1 MPSNKEADKMVEN
14 ILNSLMPANKG
25 KLIEE
30 DDEPECTKTI
40 GNEIHFYGEITP
52 ENTLEFVESFRKLEI
67 QLLKQKA
74 DLIGYE
80 PEIRIH
86 IMSEGGDMFSGFTLK
101 NVIEKSRVKVITIA
115 QGACCSAATFM
126 FLGGSERRMGENA
139 YLLIHQLST
148 DFWGKYQ
155 DLKTEVKSCD
165 TFMKNLKKMYMDK
178 TEIPEKKFKKL
189 MKKDLFLPV
198 SKCLKYKIAHAID

>member
-1 MPSNKEADKMVEN
+1 MPSQKEMEKVFEN
-14 ILNSLMPANKG
+14 ILNGAATK
-25 KLIEE
+25 IVEE
-30 DDEPECTKTI
+30 EEPEVTKTI

-52 ENTLEFVESFRKLEI
+52 ENTLEFVENFRKLEI
-67 QLLKQKA
+67 HLLKQKA

-86 IMSEGGDMFSGFTLK
+86 IMSEGGDMFSGLLLK
-101 NVIEKSRVKVITIA
+101 NILEKSRVKVVTIA

-155 DLKTEVKSCD
+155 DLKNEMKSCD
-165 TFMKNLKKMYMDK
+165 KFMAALKKMYMTK
-178 TEIPEKKFKKL
+178 TQIPERKFKRL
-189 MKKDLFLPV
+189 MKKDLFLSA
-198 SKCLKYKIAHAID
+198 SKCLKYKISHGID

>member
-1 MPSNKEADKMVEN
+1 MPSQKEVEKVFEN
-14 ILNSLMPANKG
+14 ILNGAATK
-25 KLIEE
+25 IVEE
-30 DDEPECTKTI
+30 EEPEVTKTI

-52 ENTLEFVESFRKLEI
+52 ENTLEFVESFRKLETH
-67 QLLKQKA
+67 LLKQKA

-101 NVIEKSRVKVITIA
+101 NVLEKSRVKVVTIA

-155 DLKTEVKSCD
+155 DLKNEMKSCD
-165 TFMKNLKKMYMDK
+165 KFMASLKRMYMTK

-189 MKKDLFLPV
+189 MKKDLFLSA

>member
-1 MPSNKEADKMVEN
+1 MPSQKEMEKVFEN
-14 ILNSLMPANKG
+14 ILNGAATK
-25 KLIEE
+25 IVEE
-30 DDEPECTKTI
+30 EEPEVTKTI

-52 ENTLEFVESFRKLEI
+52 ENTLEFVENFRKLEI
-67 QLLKQKA
+67 HLLKQKA

-86 IMSEGGDMFSGFTLK
+86 IMSEGGDMFSGLLLK
-101 NVIEKSRVKVITIA
+101 NILEKSRVKVITIA

-155 DLKTEVKSCD
+155 DLKNEMKSCD
-165 TFMKNLKKMYMDK
+165 KFMAALKKMYMTK
-178 TEIPEKKFKKL
+178 TQIPERKFKRL
-189 MKKDLFLPV
+189 MKKDLFLSA
-198 SKCLKYKIAHAID
+198 SKCLKYKIAHGID

>member
-1 MPSNKEADKMVEN
+1 MEKVFEN
-14 ILNSLMPANKG
+14 ILNGAATK
-25 KLIEE
+25 IVEE
-30 DDEPECTKTI
+30 EEPDVTKTI

-52 ENTLEFVESFRKLEI
+52 ENTLEFVENFRKLEI
-67 QLLKQKA
+67 HLLKQKA

-86 IMSEGGDMFSGFTLK
+86 IMSEGGDMFSGLLLK
-101 NVIEKSRVKVITIA
+101 NILEKSRVKVITIA

-155 DLKTEVKSCD
+155 DLKNEMKSCD
-165 TFMKNLKKMYMDK
+165 KFMAALKKMYMTK
-178 TEIPEKKFKKL
+178 TQIPERKFKRL
-189 MKKDLFLPV
+189 MKKDLFLSA
-198 SKCLKYKIAHAID
+198 SKCLKYKIAHGID

>member
-1 MPSNKEADKMVEN
+1 MPSQKEMEKVFEN
-14 ILNSLMPANKG
+14 ILNGAATK
-25 KLIEE
+25 IVEE
-30 DDEPECTKTI
+30 EEPEVTKTI

-52 ENTLEFVESFRKLEI
+52 ENTLEFVENFRKLEI
-67 QLLKQKA
+67 HLLRQKA

-86 IMSEGGDMFSGFTLK
+86 IMSEGGDMFSGLLLK
-101 NVIEKSRVKVITIA
+101 NILEKSRVKVVTIA

-155 DLKTEVKSCD
+155 DLKNEMKSCD
-165 TFMKNLKKMYMDK
+165 KFMAALKKMYMTK
-178 TEIPEKKFKKL
+178 TQIPERKFKRL
-189 MKKDLFLPV
+189 MKKDLFLSA
-198 SKCLKYKIAHAID
+198 SKCLKYKIAHGID

>member
-1 MPSNKEADKMVEN
+1 MPSNKEAEKMAES
-14 ILNSLMPANKG
+14 ILNSLMPMNKG
-25 KLIEE
+25 KMIEE
-30 DDEPECTKTI
+30 EEPEVTKTI

-67 QLLKQKA
+67 HLLKQKA

-101 NVIEKSRVKVITIA
+101 NVIEKSRVKVVTIA

-155 DLKTEVKSCD
+155 DLKDEVKSCD
-165 TFMKNLKKMYMDK
+165 NFMASLKKMYMSK
-178 TEIPEKKFKKL
+178 TKIPEKKFKKL
-189 MKKDLFLPV
+189 MKKDLFLSA
-198 SKCLKYKIAHAID
+198 SKCLKYEIAHAID

>member
-1 MPSNKEADKMVEN
+1 MLTNKEKQKKIEDMFSSLSLNKEKVVE
-14 ILNSLMPANKG
+14 
-25 KLIEE
+25 IEQ
-30 DDEPECTKTI
+30 EPECTKTI
-40 GNEIHFYGEITP
+40 GNEIHFYAEITP
-52 ENTLEFVESFRKLEI
+52 ESTLEFVENFRNLEVH
-67 QLLKQKA
+67 LLKQKA

-86 IMSEGGDMFSGFTLK
+86 IMSEGGDMFSGLLLK
-101 NVIEKSRVKVITIA
+101 NILEKSRVKVITIA

-155 DLKTEVKSCD
+155 DLKNEMKSCD
-165 TFMKNLKKMYMDK
+165 KFMAAIKKMYMSK
-178 TEIPEKKFKKL
+178 TEIPEKKFEKL
-189 MKKDLFLPV
+189 MKKDLFLSA
-198 SKCLKYKIAHAID
+198 SKCLKYKIAHGID